1 MITRIFNKII
11 YVLRLILFLVCTISI
26 IYIVMMTYL
35 KNGKNYSNYVVELI
49 TTFLPFV
56 LITILL
62 VFNLVSKTEFKTENT
77 VYNVSAFLGTLAM
90 VVVCYRSIFD
100 KTITL
105 FNTYDY
111 NINFDYF
118 AIQLNYLEC
127 VLYLIFACNVFLII
141 NEKTHKKKLTLE

>member
-127 VLYLIFACNVFLII
+127 VLYLIFACNIFLII